1 MHGRRRCFLMDRPS
15 DFSVARSLFVR
26 DRSAWDVRVREK
38 CSGRHVSCWA
48 IGRRTQMPVR
58 QGGPAVDVKK
68 IRPQDDGNA
77 FLPDPRETG
86 QSRTR
91 DDLAES
97 LAEEFLEA
105 ATSAEE

>member
-1 MHGRRRCFLMDRPS
+1 
-15 DFSVARSLFVR
+15 
-26 DRSAWDVRVREK
+26 
-38 CSGRHVSCWA
+38 
-48 IGRRTQMPVR
+48 MPVR
-58 QGGPAVDVKK
+58 HGGPAVDVNK

-91 DDLAES
+91 DDLAET

-105 ATSAEE
+105 ATSAEEQMENDRDKLTLEELGGPFVEASAAEEFAEDIDGTNPEGATREPFPTAVRAPKG